1 MERHRSRWQEKANDR
16 PTWRRLIKPCWTL
29 ERSQSNQ
36 VTAMTMILFWRSNH
50 LQAFQD
56 PRMSHHITIRIT
68 NERSDTPIPSSRWSL
83 PRQETRL
90 ASPGR
95 EGPISFYNIL
105 AVLFEIV
112 HCPWWSLHSKLF
124 WCSTSALVL
133 YFIQMYSANIYKWHK
148 WVFHLGHLI
157 LPFLKNSI
165 FTIKLFA
172 FSNTLFLLR
181 AWLPLMQFS
190 NLYSSVWLKNRSY
203 CCMRWLRE

>member
-1 MERHRSRWQEKANDR
+1 
-16 PTWRRLIKPCWTL
+16 
-29 ERSQSNQ
+29 
-36 VTAMTMILFWRSNH
+36 MTMILFWRSNH

-83 PRQETRL
+83 PRQKPGWRL
-90 ASPGR
+90 LVERDLCPFN
-95 EGPISFYNIL
+95 ISSRSYLKLCI
-105 AVLFEIV
+105 AHVEACIV
-112 HCPWWSLHSKLF
+112 SFLV
-124 WCSTSALVL
+124 CSTSDLVL